1 MISFN
6 IIPSY
11 TFNVSQVVF
20 LPSSFPLKPRKA
32 ARTVMLLYFILE
44 VPAHFDCHP
53 VDQPAFDHALQ
64 EYPIAVPTFT

>member
-32 ARTVMLLYFILE
+32 AQAVMLLYFYFGG
-44 VPAHFDCHP
+44 AHFDSHP

-64 EYPIAVPTFT
+64 EYPVAVPTFT